1 MALWSDTDT
10 LASKPK
16 NLTKKVTF
24 DATTA
29 VNLTNETIDISA
41 GGHMYE
47 IGEPVLYTNGGGTAI
62 GGLTSGTTY
71 FAIVAGQGL
80 IKLATTAAN
89 AAAGTAVN
97 LTTGAAGTAHTLQ
110 FTAPSVY
117 FEDLTEA
124 GITANRAEGLKTP
137 GWNKYTTYTGSQGET
152 RHKVECLVPMKR
164 TAVAAGDNGDDAILA
179 DA

>member
-24 DATTA
+24 DSTTA
-29 VNLTNETIDISA
+29 VNVTNETIDISA
-41 GGHMYE
+41 GGSTYKT
-47 IGEPVLYTNGGGTAI
+47 GTPVIYSANGGTAI
-62 GGLTSGTTY
+62 GGLTTGTTY
-71 FAIVAGQGL
+71 FAIVAGQG
-80 IKLATTAAN
+80 IVKLATSKAN
-89 AAAGTAVN
+89 AVAGTAIN
-97 LTTGAAGTAHTLQ
+97 LTTGAAGTHSFQ
-110 FTAPSVY
+110 YTAPEIF

-124 GITANRAEGLKTP
+124 GVTANKAQGLKTP

-152 RHKVECLVPMKR
+152 RHKAECLVPMRR
-164 TAVAAGDNGDDAILA
+164 TAVAATDAADDAILA

>member
-24 DATTA
+24 DSTTA

-47 IGEPVLYTNGGGTAI
+47 TGEPVLYSANGGTAI

-71 FAIVAGQGL
+71 FAIAAGQGL
-80 IKLATTAAN
+80 IKLATSKSN
-89 AAAGTAVN
+89 AVAGTAIN
-97 LTTGAAGTAHTLQ
+97 LTTGANGVQSLQ
-110 FTAPSVY
+110 YTAPEIF

-124 GITANRAEGLKTP
+124 GVTANKAEGLKTP

-152 RHKVECLVPMKR
+152 RHKVECLVPMRR
-164 TAVAAGDNGDDAILA
+164 TAVAATDAADDSVLA

>member
-24 DATTA
+24 DSTTA
-29 VNLTNETIDISA
+29 VNVTNETIDISA

-47 IGEPVLYTNGGGTAI
+47 TGEPVVYTINGGTVI
-62 GGLTSGTTY
+62 GGLTANTTY
-71 FAIVAGQGL
+71 FAIAAGQGL
-80 IKLATTAAN
+80 IKLATSKAN
-89 AAAGTAVN
+89 AVAGTAIN
-97 LTTGAAGTAHTLQ
+97 LTTGAAGNHSLQ
-110 FTAPSVY
+110 FSAPDVY

-124 GITANRAEGLKTP
+124 GVTANKAQGLSTP
-137 GWNKYTTYTGSQGET
+137 GWNKFSTYTGSQGET
-152 RHKVECLVPMKR
+152 RRKIEVLVPMKR
-164 TAVAAGDNGDDAILA
+164 TAAAATDAADDAILA